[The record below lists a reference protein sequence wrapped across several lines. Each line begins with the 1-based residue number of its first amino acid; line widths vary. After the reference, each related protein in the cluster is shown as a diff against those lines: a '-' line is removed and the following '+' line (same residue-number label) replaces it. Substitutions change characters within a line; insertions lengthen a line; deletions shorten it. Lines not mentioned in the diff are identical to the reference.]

1 MRNLSEFYEIV
12 IIPEREYPESPTR
25 YTVKGHGTYARHSV
39 LAGQTKIVF
48 LDSFDSHQ
56 EAIEAYPG
64 ATDSHKFLEPVNTF
78 DHLDDTEGSY

>member
-12 IIPEREYPESPTR
+12 IIPERGGKF
-25 YTVKGHGTYARHSV
+25 TVKGHGTYARHSV

-48 LDSFDSHQ
+48 LDSFDSYD
-56 EAIEAYPG
+56 EAKAAYPQ
-64 ATDSHKFLEPVNTF
+64 ASDSHALLEPVNTF